1 MQIQITNGT
10 KTRWINQ
17 ANLDA
22 YKRAGFDVVKAEKS
36 ENKQP
41 EPKVLKPMAK
51 VSEQIEEE

>member
-17 ANLDA
+17 SELDA
-22 YKRAGFDVVKAEKS
+22 YKRVGFDAVNADKP

-41 EPKVLKPMAK
+41 EPKVSKLLAK
-51 VSEQIEEE
+51 VAEQTEEE